1 MSPFRAH
8 PLGRAL
14 ASLQAAGLGALAAL
28 AGSATLAHESEP
40 ASNVCWVWA
49 QPGAADPAQG
59 VSVRPDV
66 RDGATVGLRVV
77 VDPSTGNRAALADV
91 GATACADQPD

>member
-28 AGSATLAHESEP
+28 AGSATLADESEP
-40 ASNVCWVWA
+40 ASNVCWVWS
-49 QPGAADPAQG
+49 QPGSGDPARG
-59 VSVRPDV
+59 VSVRPEV